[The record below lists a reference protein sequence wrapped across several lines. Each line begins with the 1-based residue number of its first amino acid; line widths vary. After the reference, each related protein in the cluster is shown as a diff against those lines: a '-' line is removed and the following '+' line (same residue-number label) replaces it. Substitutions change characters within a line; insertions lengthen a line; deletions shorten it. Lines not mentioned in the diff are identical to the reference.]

1 MNNCKSKNAAF
12 TLIELLVVISI
23 IAVLLSILMPALN
36 KAKRA
41 ARVILCSSNLHQL
54 AIGLN
59 SYASDHGR
67 YMARGAGYPSL
78 IYHTDGVLPDMREM
92 LVEYVA
98 YKKAEVMFCPAAN
111 CTDTARGA
119 VKPGV
124 SSNLGG
130 LTAEQLYWRDYFWL
144 GDSWYGG
151 NPVAY
156 RIGFNLYAG
165 LQGDLSYF
173 GDMDYDWQYSG
184 NSFTAYAPR
193 VGGSAR
199 DCLAADVQEA
209 WPEADFPGW
218 GYEGN
223 PYMSNHAKGW
233 ITSTPGVPGVE
244 PSIKFIDSNAAFGD
258 GHVEKRKKLE
268 YGVRRLMTAGDPSTH
283 HGLFEY

>member
-1 MNNCKSKNAAF
+1 MNNCKNKKNGF

-36 KAKRA
+36 KAKRL
-41 ARVILCSSNLHQL
+41 ARIVVCGSNLHQV

-67 YMARGAGYPSL
+67 YMPRGAGYPSL
-78 IYHTDGVLPDMREM
+78 VAHTPVQTPDMREM

-98 YKKAEVMFCPAAN
+98 YKKAEVMFCPAAK

-119 VKPGV
+119 VKPGI
-124 SSNLGG
+124 SSDLDLGS
-130 LTAEQLYWRDYFWL
+130 LSAQELYWSEFFWL

-165 LQGDLSYF
+165 LEGDPGY
-173 GDMDYDWQYSG
+173 GYPDYDWQYSG
-184 NSFTAYAPR
+184 NSFRAYAPR

-199 DCLAADVQEA
+199 DCLAADIQEA
-209 WPEADFPGW
+209 WPEVVGW
-218 GYEGN
+218 GQERF

-233 ITSTPGVPGVE
+233 IASNAGVSDPPG
-244 PSIKFIDSNAAFGD
+244 IKFIDSNAAFGD

-268 YGVRRLMTAGDPSTH
+268 YGVRRLQAVGDPSTH